1 MDGRAEGDRVAGA
14 DRGRARR
21 VAAGTALGRLASLP
35 RGVEAR
41 RMNVAFPVLASVS
54 VVGLA
59 IGLVLVWL
67 CRELDK
73 AVEHMNNWDT
83 GDVS

>member
-1 MDGRAEGDRVAGA
+1 
-14 DRGRARR
+14 
-21 VAAGTALGRLASLP
+21 
-35 RGVEAR
+35 
-41 RMNVAFPVLASVS
+41 MNVAFPVLASVS

-59 IGLVLVWL
+59 IGLVLAWL